1 MDLALAAAST
11 FHCLIVLPLL
21 SYAGYFD
28 GRLLHCGRMTLSEPQ
43 KKYLRGLG
51 HHLKPVIVVAD
62 SGLSEAVRKEFE
74 STIDHHELIKVQVR
88 ASDRESRDEIVLQ
101 LCDQN
106 TSLVTRIGNV
116 ALLFRRNTEKPRI
129 KVPRR

>member
-1 MDLALAAAST
+1 
-11 FHCLIVLPLL
+11 
-21 SYAGYFD
+21 
-28 GRLLHCGRMTLSEPQ
+28 MTLSEPQ

-74 STIDHHELIKVQVR
+74 STIGHHELIKVRVR